1 MRKADHVTDRPER
14 RHLVEGNDSTANIGG
29 HPIHPMLVLF
39 PAAFLVGALVTDIVY
54 AFNGATFW
62 ADASIWLVGAG
73 LVMGAVAGIAGAT
86 DFFTLHR
93 PRQLTIGW
101 VHAIGNVGVVILSLA
116 NLLIRVDDPAT
127 AILPWGLVL
136 SIIVSATLLVTGWAG
151 GELAYRHGIGVVGEG
166 SPMGTGLDEE
176 AREHERA
183 RARPRPRPPASRV
196 AGVRGAA

>member
-1 MRKADHVTDRPER
+1 MRVSNSHDRR
-14 RHLVEGNDSTANIGG
+14 RLVEGVESTANIAG

-54 AFNGATFW
+54 AVNGASFW

-73 LVMGAVAGIAGAT
+73 LVMGAIAGLAGAT
-86 DFFTLHR
+86 DFFTLER

-101 VHAIGNVGVVILSLA
+101 VHAIGNVGVVVVSLI
-116 NLLIRVDDPAT
+116 NLLLRVGDPAA

-166 SPMGTGLDEE
+166 TPIGTGVDEE
-176 AREHERA
+176 VRQHEREHRRA
-183 RARPRPRPPASRV
+183 A
-196 AGVRGAA
+196 

>member
-1 MRKADHVTDRPER
+1 MRVADQPER
-14 RHLVEGNDSTANIGG
+14 RHLVEGIESTANIAG

-39 PAAFLVGALVTDIVY
+39 PAAFMVGALATDIVY
-54 AFNGATFW
+54 AVNRATFW

-73 LVMGAVAGIAGAT
+73 LVMGAIAGIAGAT
-86 DFFTLHR
+86 DFFTLRR

-101 VHAIGNVGVVILSLA
+101 VHAIGNVGVVILTLV
-116 NLLIRVDDPAT
+116 NLLIRVGDPAG

-176 AREHERA
+176 ARERQRA
-183 RARPRPRPPASRV
+183 LDREHRRAA
-196 AGVRGAA
+196 